1 MRILPIIFLSLLI
14 NPAWAANECQQ
25 PVVIVNIANLACV
38 DENTGKVV
46 HQNYQGPYKLDI
58 YSNDEHNNW
67 YRGDFYGLDDD

>member
-1 MRILPIIFLSLLI
+1 MPTI
-14 NPAWAANECQQ
+14 NICVPAGARR
-25 PVVIVNIANLACV
+25 IVNIANLACV